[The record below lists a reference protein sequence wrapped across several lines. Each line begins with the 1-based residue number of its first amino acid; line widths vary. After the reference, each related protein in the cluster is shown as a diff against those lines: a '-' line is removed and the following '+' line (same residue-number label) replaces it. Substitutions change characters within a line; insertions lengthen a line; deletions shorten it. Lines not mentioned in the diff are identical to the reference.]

1 MLQVNHRT
9 KWAMASFFAMP
20 KIQWVDSRILLGPW
34 PMSRKTP
41 PFDHPRLAGQS
52 DWIHPEVILGDV
64 PHQKIGLSSG
74 YPLKL
79 YIYYIIIVYMSC
91 PCHLLYLLAGWLSGL
106 KTVVPELSVSNS
118 MASRPGASLETVCI
132 PRLRSSMD
140 NPQPKPAIGLLA
152 NAPSETMGNYGKLWE
167 TMGNFEIP
175 KLRR

>member
-1 MLQVNHRT
+1 MNASEDMRNGNDSYPLGIQHNITVTYLYMENHAKKMLQVNHRT

-79 YIYYIIIVYMSC
+79 YIYIYIYII
-91 PCHLLYLLAGWLSGL
+91 
-106 KTVVPELSVSNS
+106 
-118 MASRPGASLETVCI
+118 
-132 PRLRSSMD
+132 
-140 NPQPKPAIGLLA
+140 
-152 NAPSETMGNYGKLWE
+152 
-167 TMGNFEIP
+167 
-175 KLRR
+175 

>member
-1 MLQVNHRT
+1 MENHAKKMLQVNHRT

-79 YIYYIIIVYMSC
+79 YIYILYNYSLYVLPMSLIVLVGWLTFRTENSC
-91 PCHLLYLLAGWLSGL
+91 PG
-106 KTVVPELSVSNS
+106 VVRIQLN
-118 MASRPGASLETVCI
+118 G
-132 PRLRSSMD
+132 
-140 NPQPKPAIGLLA
+140 QPAW
-152 NAPSETMGNYGKLWE
+152 S
-167 TMGNFEIP
+167 
-175 KLRR
+175 